1 MTKKTKYPNRYKTKK
16 DIPVGLYLLI
26 LLLCG
31 AIIFVIVYKGEKT
44 EIISEYQEPSTKKF
58 SPSELLQTLE
68 EKFDLVDGSL
78 QIKTINQKKQ
88 FSIPVNPN
96 KMDLTFANMIV
107 KQEFETRGGK
117 LISGI
122 VEDGG
127 QVLTFNV
134 GTDTYQVKLY
144 YKKPVSVL
152 RKSPKYMAIVV
163 DDFGAIGGELLQGFL
178 NLPVE
183 IDFAILPGLS
193 YSEETMNRAY
203 EQGRET
209 LVHLPMEPLDYPLQN
224 PGKDAILVQMDK
236 SEVEKIVLKHLNSL
250 PLCSGV
256 NNHMGSLATTDKEIM
271 SYVMEVL
278 RKKGKFFLDSRTS
291 AVSVAYQTAQKAHIL
306 AFRNDLFLDSPDI
319 TNATMESK
327 IERVKQISQNRN
339 YVIAITHCHSLDKL
353 KYLRDFISRIQKEGF
368 ILKRL
373 SDLKETEV
381 PSII

>member
-107 KQEFETRGGK
+107 KGEFETRGGK

-306 AFRNDLFLDSPDI
+306 AFRNDLFLDSPDM
-319 TNATMESK
+319 TTATMESK

-353 KYLRDFISRIQKEGF
+353 KYLQDFISRIQKEGF

>member
-16 DIPVGLYLLI
+16 DIPVGLYLFI

-107 KQEFETRGGK
+107 KGEFETRGGK

>member
-163 DDFGAIGGELLQGFL
+163 DDFGGIGGDLLQGFL

-306 AFRNDLFLDSPDI
+306 AFRNDLFLDSPDM
-319 TNATMESK
+319 TTATMESK

-339 YVIAITHCHSLDKL
+339 YVIAITHCHSAEKL
-353 KYLRDFISRIQKEGF
+353 KYLQDFISRIQKEGF
-368 ILKRL
+368 VLKRL
-373 SDLKETEV
+373 SELKEQEV
-381 PSII
+381 PAII

>member
-16 DIPVGLYLLI
+16 DIPVGLYLFI

-107 KQEFETRGGK
+107 KGEFETRGGK

-127 QVLTFNV
+127 QVLTFNI

-306 AFRNDLFLDSPDI
+306 AFRNDLFLDSPDM
-319 TNATMESK
+319 TTATMESK

>member
-107 KQEFETRGGK
+107 KGEFETRGGK

>member
-107 KQEFETRGGK
+107 KGEFETRGGK

-127 QVLTFNV
+127 QVLTFNI

-306 AFRNDLFLDSPDI
+306 AFRNDLFLDSPDM
-319 TNATMESK
+319 TTATMESK

-353 KYLRDFISRIQKEGF
+353 KYLQDFISRIQKEGF

>member
-306 AFRNDLFLDSPDI
+306 AFRNDLFLDSPDM
-319 TNATMESK
+319 TTATMESK

>member
-306 AFRNDLFLDSPDI
+306 AFRNDLFLDSPDM
-319 TNATMESK
+319 TTATMESK

-353 KYLRDFISRIQKEGF
+353 KYLQDFISRIQKEGF

>member
-107 KQEFETRGGK
+107 KGEFETRGGK

-127 QVLTFNV
+127 QVLTFNI

-353 KYLRDFISRIQKEGF
+353 KYLQDFISRIQKEGF

>member
-31 AIIFVIVYKGEKT
+31 AIVFVIVYKGEKT

-353 KYLRDFISRIQKEGF
+353 KYLQDFISRIQKEGF

>member
-353 KYLRDFISRIQKEGF
+353 KYLQDFISRIQKEGF

>member
-107 KQEFETRGGK
+107 KGEFETRGGK

-306 AFRNDLFLDSPDI
+306 AFRNDLFLDSPDM

-353 KYLRDFISRIQKEGF
+353 KYLQDFISRIQKEGF

>member
-306 AFRNDLFLDSPDI
+306 AFRNDLFLDSPDM

-353 KYLRDFISRIQKEGF
+353 KYLQDFISRIQKEGF

>member
-16 DIPVGLYLLI
+16 DIPVGLYLFI

-107 KQEFETRGGK
+107 KGEFETRGGK

-306 AFRNDLFLDSPDI
+306 AFRNDLFLDSPDM
-319 TNATMESK
+319 TTATMESK

>member
-107 KQEFETRGGK
+107 KGEFETRGGK

-134 GTDTYQVKLY
+134 GTDTYQVELY

-353 KYLRDFISRIQKEGF
+353 KYLQDFISRIQKEGF